1 MKELMINQALI
12 TREQLPLMGG
22 ICPFGAIDVN
32 GRSIEINAACRM
44 CGLCVKNGPP
54 GVFQIRENSGTSKAV
69 CDKESWKGIAVYI
82 DQVGGKIHPVSFE
95 LIGKARQMADK
106 VGFQVS
112 ALCIGYNIK
121 DQAEE
126 ILSFGVQHVYVYD
139 QPELEH
145 FRIEPYAAAFEDF
158 IRELRPSICLVGGTT
173 IGRSLAPRMA
183 ARFLTGLTADC
194 TTLDIKEN
202 TDLVQI
208 RPAFGG
214 NIMAHI
220 HTPSHRPQFAT
231 VRYKIFTAP
240 VKIPPAQVAGNLHT
254 RRLPEEK
261 TFSGIR
267 FLDIKP
273 KPQETGIEEA
283 EIIVV
288 AGRGVK
294 RKEDLGILQELVVRL
309 GGQLAATRS
318 LIEAGWVDPRRQIG
332 LSGRTVKPRLIITCG
347 VSGAIQFVAGMN
359 SSELIIA
366 INTDKNAPIMKTA
379 HIAMEG
385 DLYQIVPGLLER
397 MGKETEPSRP

>member
-1 MKELMINQALI
+1 MKKLKINQNLI
-12 TREQLPLMGG
+12 PPGTLPELPLL
-22 ICPFGAIDVN
+22 CPFGAIDVN
-32 GRSIEINAACRM
+32 DQGVEINAACRM
-44 CGLCVKNGPP
+44 CGLCVKTGPP
-54 GVFQIRENSGTSKAV
+54 GVFIIQDHSEDRSVSHEKS
-69 CDKESWKGIAVYI
+69 DWKGIAVYI
-82 DQVGGKIHPVSFE
+82 DQVEGEFHPVGFE
-95 LIGKARQMADK
+95 LIGKARELARKSGFK
-106 VGFQVS
+106 VY
-112 ALCIGYNIK
+112 ALCIGHGIREN
-121 DQAEE
+121 AEE
-126 ILSFGVQHVYVYD
+126 ILLYGVDEVFVYE
-139 QPELEH
+139 QPEFEH

-158 IRELRPSICLVGGTT
+158 IREVKPSVCLVGGTI

-194 TTLDIKEN
+194 TALDIKTN
-202 TDLVQI
+202 TDLDQI

-231 VRYKIFTAP
+231 VRYKIFNAP
-240 VKIPPAQVAGNLHT
+240 DKIPPSQVSGKLHT

-261 TFSGIR
+261 TASRIR
-267 FLDIKP
+267 FLEIKP
-273 KPQETGIEEA
+273 KPRETGIEEA
-283 EIIVV
+283 EVIVV

-294 RKEDLGILQELVVRL
+294 KRADLVILQELADRL

-318 LIEAGWVDPRRQIG
+318 LIEAGWVDPRKQIG

-379 HIAMEG
+379 HIAMVG
-385 DLYQIVPGLLER
+385 DLYQIIPGLLKQMEIESGPAR
-397 MGKETEPSRP
+397 S